1 MSHPFLSVER
11 LERRLS
17 TGNSEVLCFKPGVN
31 VLVGPPNTGKTKWLQ
46 TLDYLLGDVGENPFA
61 GAEET
66 GLADEYDAASVD
78 LIIGDERVHVE
89 RRWRDPGAK
98 TKIFVDGEGMA
109 ARDFQQWLMRKLGI
123 PLLNFPKGNPTSG
136 QTWPELSFRMLLRH
150 IYRQQR
156 FWGGIADQQPDGEQ
170 HACVLQLLGLAEHLF
185 AADYGE
191 LVKLKMEVERLKAR
205 RDQYGQT
212 LEGLAREVVSE
223 PGLTVGLSAAT
234 VLAAG
239 NRLVQEI
246 EGLRQ
251 SRAALL
257 LAARDQ
263 AVPANH
269 RGRVSE
275 LGQRRA
281 EAVVTLEVLRRRETD
296 TAQRLSELRRYRA
309 ELATEVER
317 MTRAEDAG
325 TVLADLKITHCP
337 ACDQTVSH
345 EAAASNICFLCHQH
359 LPDEPLVEELGAV
372 RLRFEQDRLDGELKE
387 ADKLLEVLQREG
399 KRLAADV
406 AAEEE
411 ALRTLE
417 NELAPARQ
425 AVAALAQDEVSAIDM
440 ALGAANERRRQIG
453 RISDA
458 LELGDELTR
467 NIAALEKQ
475 IEPLQHR
482 VDEAVRATDFGAAA
496 AKLEDGMNS
505 YLSAINV
512 LRPDVWRHSAVVID
526 VSRSS
531 FTLRVGTQRWHAA
544 LGGTDTLYFLMAYH
558 YGLLTLSNQADCH
571 YPGLSII
578 DVPGE
583 FSGEAVE
590 DKENFIV
597 QPFIDLLSRKEYV
610 GAQLI
615 ITGASFSGLEN
626 AHRQHLTRVHI
637 A

>member
-1 MSHPFLSVER
+1 MSRPYLSVDR

-17 TGNSEVLCFKPGVN
+17 TGNSEVLSFEPGVN

-46 TLDYLLGDVGENPFA
+46 TLDYLLGDLGENPFE
-61 GAEET
+61 GAEEA
-66 GLADEYDAASVD
+66 GLADRYDTAIVE
-78 LIIGDERVHVE
+78 LIIGDERVHIE

-98 TKIFVDGEGMA
+98 TKIFVDGKGMA
-109 ARDFQQWLMRKLGI
+109 ARDFQEWLMRKLGI

-156 FWGGIADQQPDGEQ
+156 FWSGIADKQPDGEQ
-170 HACVLQLLGLAEHLF
+170 HACVLQFLGLAEHIF
-185 AADYGE
+185 TADYGE

-234 VLAAG
+234 VQAAG
-239 NRLVQEI
+239 IRLVQEI

-251 SRAALL
+251 SRSKLL
-257 LAARDQ
+257 SAARDQ
-263 AVPANH
+263 AVPAKH

-275 LGQRRA
+275 LGQLRA
-281 EAVVTLEVLRRRETD
+281 EAVVKLEGLRRGEKD
-296 TAQRLSELRRYRA
+296 TAQRLGELRRYRA

-317 MTRAEDAG
+317 MARAEDAG

-337 ACDQTVSH
+337 ACDQAVYKGDAVSDH
-345 EAAASNICFLCHQH
+345 CFLCHQR
-359 LPDEPLVEELGAV
+359 LPDEPLVEELGTV
-372 RLRFEQDRLDGELKE
+372 RLRFEQDRLNGELKE
-387 ADKLLEVLQREG
+387 ADELLEMLQRDG
-399 KRLAADV
+399 KRLAAE
-406 AAEEE
+406 AATAEED
-411 ALRTLE
+411 LRILE

-440 ALGAANERRRQIG
+440 ALGAANERQRQIG
-453 RISDA
+453 RISGA
-458 LELGDELTR
+458 LDFGDELTG

-482 VDEAVRATDFGAAA
+482 VDEAVRATDFEAAA
-496 AKLEDGMNS
+496 AKLEDGMNA
-505 YLSAINV
+505 YLSAINT
-512 LRPDVWRHSAVVID
+512 LRPGVWRHSAVAIE

-531 FTLRVGTQRWHAA
+531 FTLRVGARRWHAA

-558 YGLLTLSNQADCH
+558 YGLLTLSDQADCH

-597 QPFIDLLSRKEYV
+597 QPFIDLVNRKEYLGSQV
-610 GAQLI
+610 I

-626 AHRQHLTRVHI
+626 AHRQHLTLVHV